1 MSYQA
6 LYRVWR
12 PQNFDQLVGQSM
24 IADTLKN
31 AIKNEQLSHAYL
43 FTGPRGTGKTSA
55 AKILSKAVNCPHQV
69 DGNPCNEC
77 EICQGITAGQVADV
91 IEIDAASNNGV
102 EEIRDLRDKVRY
114 APTQA
119 AYKVYII
126 DEVHMLTTGAFNA
139 LLKTLEE
146 PPAQVLFILATT
158 EPHKIPATIMSRTQ
172 RFDFQRLRDRD
183 IIAHMSHILDEYQ
196 VDYEEEALAII
207 ARASNGG
214 MRDSLSLLDQ
224 SLSFNNEEVTVAT
237 ALQVSGSFDQITY
250 VQYIVALYQREVE
263 VALGILE
270 EQLQAGKQASRFIEE
285 LILFSRDVLLTMHS
299 SANKTLLSEAE
310 LQPLLDVVP
319 ASFYYTLIDGLNE
332 AQNQMRFSNQPD
344 LYLEVMTVQLVEQ
357 PSLQV
362 TAGAGGSAGTPADDA
377 SVQALRQKIAELEE
391 QLSQVFQ
398 QLKGQET
405 KLDDLSRQ
413 SPTDRL
419 KVAPLN
425 EGDSAGK
432 QVAAKKEEPLVP
444 RPRPKSP
451 GTAYRLRLQEVYN
464 VLNVATR
471 QHIVSMKQHWPVIL
485 NELTPQQRARLIGT
499 QPLAAGPN
507 HTLISFDNRQMC
519 GLVQNDPM
527 LKQMLENIASEKMGE
542 STKLAFILAS
552 EWPQERQNYKLLHD
566 RNGGQPVVIEDT
578 EEEQEEEQEVQ
589 VVAEQTTSEA
599 VTVDNHSAVKES
611 AAENTQVSESD
622 SVKQSDTQ
630 VDSSETA
637 QAEQPQT
644 SETREESS
652 TNTDS
657 TVVTEET
664 QTVPTMRAATENIV
678 QAAHNA
684 FEAQQTAQTNDETRA
699 IEAEFGPADESP
711 TNFVDPSL
719 EASDPEA
726 GQQFAMPP
734 EGHPAFA
741 NRETDTPETED
752 AVPLV
757 ISKALELFGSD
768 RVNIIHEE
776 PPTE

>member
-1 MSYQA
+1 MA
-6 LYRVWR
+6 
-12 PQNFDQLVGQSM
+12 
-24 IADTLKN
+24 
-31 AIKNEQLSHAYL
+31 SH
-43 FTGPRGTGKTSA
+43 
-55 AKILSKAVNCPHQV
+55 
-69 DGNPCNEC
+69 
-77 EICQGITAGQVADV
+77 
-91 IEIDAASNNGV
+91 
-102 EEIRDLRDKVRY
+102 
-114 APTQA
+114 
-119 AYKVYII
+119 
-126 DEVHMLTTGAFNA
+126 
-139 LLKTLEE
+139 
-146 PPAQVLFILATT
+146 
-158 EPHKIPATIMSRTQ
+158 
-172 RFDFQRLRDRD
+172 
-183 IIAHMSHILDEYQ
+183 
-196 VDYEEEALAII
+196 
-207 ARASNGG
+207 
-214 MRDSLSLLDQ
+214 
-224 SLSFNNEEVTVAT
+224 
-237 ALQVSGSFDQITY
+237 
-250 VQYIVALYQREVE
+250 
-263 VALGILE
+263 
-270 EQLQAGKQASRFIEE
+270 
-285 LILFSRDVLLTMHS
+285 
-299 SANKTLLSEAE
+299 
-310 LQPLLDVVP
+310 
-319 ASFYYTLIDGLNE
+319 
-332 AQNQMRFSNQPD
+332 
-344 LYLEVMTVQLVEQ
+344 
-357 PSLQV
+357 
-362 TAGAGGSAGTPADDA
+362 
-377 SVQALRQKIAELEE
+377 
-391 QLSQVFQ
+391 
-398 QLKGQET
+398 
-405 KLDDLSRQ
+405 
-413 SPTDRL
+413 
-419 KVAPLN
+419 
-425 EGDSAGK
+425 
-432 QVAAKKEEPLVP
+432 
-444 RPRPKSP
+444 
-451 GTAYRLRLQEVYN
+451 
-464 VLNVATR
+464 
-471 QHIVSMKQHWPVIL
+471 
-485 NELTPQQRARLIGT
+485 LTPQQRARLIGT

-599 VTVDNHSAVKES
+599 VTVDNHSTVKES

-630 VDSSETA
+630 VASSETA
-637 QAEQPQT
+637 QTEQPQT

-678 QAAHNA
+678 QAAHDA
-684 FEAQQTAQTNDETRA
+684 FEAQQTAQANDETRA

>member
-183 IIAHMSHILDEYQ
+183 IITHMGHILEEYQ

-237 ALQVSGSFDQITY
+237 ALKVSGSFDQITY

-357 PSLQV
+357 PSPQV

-413 SPTDRL
+413 SPSDRL
-419 KVAPLN
+419 KVTPLN

-630 VDSSETA
+630 VASSETA

-657 TVVTEET
+657 TVVMEET

-684 FEAQQTAQTNDETRA
+684 FEAQQTAQANDETRA

>member
-77 EICQGITAGQVADV
+77 ELCQGITAGQVADV

-183 IIAHMSHILDEYQ
+183 IIAHMWHILEEYQ

-413 SPTDRL
+413 SPSDRL

-630 VDSSETA
+630 VASSETA

-644 SETREESS
+644 SETREERS